1 MKAGCALLL
10 LSVSALGF
18 AANSAAALNEVA
30 SGCGDG
36 WVFSLNGDGAEDR
49 RNALRNAIGII
60 YGGAH
65 GMFRVVG
72 TSGPAILEF
81 EEVARDKVL
90 DSDAPTILSDQQFKA
105 VLGEEIVA
113 ALQAVVGS
121 RTEFYGTSNVLWPSA
136 ADLLQTSA
144 AKRYFA
150 AQERAESL
158 LRRRFAIEKHENDVD
173 CR

>member
-18 AANSAAALNEVA
+18 AANSAAVLNEVA

-36 WVFSLNGDGAEDR
+36 WVFSLNGDGAEDQ

-136 ADLLQTSA
+136 EDLLQTTA